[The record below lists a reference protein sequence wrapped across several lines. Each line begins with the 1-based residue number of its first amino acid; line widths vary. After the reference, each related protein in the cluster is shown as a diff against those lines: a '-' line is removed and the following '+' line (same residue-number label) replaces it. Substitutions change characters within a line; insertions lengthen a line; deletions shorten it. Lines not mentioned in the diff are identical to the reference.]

1 MKKILTTILF
11 LTLLSSCTSKDG
23 RYVYIDNYNCIHV
36 KSSCKEFSGFSK
48 DKLPMYSVRFAKPN
62 DINIKKS
69 YYGYRFC
76 ANCVSTDDYEL
87 LQKEMKAAGLEVDM
101 NNI

>member
-1 MKKILTTILF
+1 MKTISIALLF

-36 KSSCKEFSGFSK
+36 KSSCKELSGFSK
-48 DKLPMYSVRFAKPN
+48 DKLPMYSVRFAKTN

>member
-1 MKKILTTILF
+1 
-11 LTLLSSCTSKDG
+11 
-23 RYVYIDNYNCIHV
+23 
-36 KSSCKEFSGFSK
+36 
-48 DKLPMYSVRFAKPN
+48 MYSVRFAKTN

>member
-36 KSSCKEFSGFSK
+36 KSSCKELSGFSK